1 MPNSDY
7 LLVVEET
14 LSLLN
19 KNDEWRERYTS
30 YAKEIL
36 ANIPHIKSVRSSF
49 HEWSPLY
56 VYMNISSAK
65 SAKATVNFELRYA
78 GQTVADLIV
87 NEKTGHKLDTKKY
100 ADKNRRDF
108 GYGVKLSG
116 VVWKSEDAKEF
127 RRYFKDERDAGKDLP
142 DKKPNEEHRLQSLLL
157 TEFSKKRNKV
167 IRHIKPVT
175 IGGVRFPMPTPLSAS
190 NHKIVKYANY
200 NGGGIDILTRTGTG
214 GKTHLCIMEL
224 KDENERREPPE
235 DAMKQAVAYTTFVR
249 ELLRS
254 KSGSDWW
261 RLFGFRRDLPRS
273 LQLYSV
279 CVMRSN
285 PRYDRPFGD
294 IRLEIDEDTIELH
307 HLYFEEENDKIKIKQ
322 DNTSLKLFD

>member
-1 MPNSDY
+1 MPNSDF
-7 LLVVEET
+7 LLIIEET
-14 LSLLN
+14 MSLLN

-36 ANIPHIKSVRSSF
+36 ADIPHIKSVRSSF

-65 SAKATVNFELRYA
+65 SAKATINFELRYA
-78 GQTVADLIV
+78 GQTVADLIA

-100 ADKNRRDF
+100 ADKNERDF

-261 RLFGFRRDLPRS
+261 RLFGFSGKIPETLE
-273 LQLYSV
+273 LYATCAMPSGHENDY
-279 CVMRSN
+279 S
-285 PRYDRPFGD
+285 FGNME
-294 IRLEIDEDTIELH
+294 LNIDNDMIKLH
-307 HLYFEEENDKIKIKQ
+307 YLYFTEENNKISIKPG
-322 DNTSLKLFD
+322 DTSLAVTG